1 MFTQTY
7 KFIAVAAGALALTAC
22 GSNENQRDPNAEVV
36 DCALDGAADF
46 AKDCTIE
53 RNGSEEG
60 LVLTIGR
67 DALTLLLLIS
77 MPVLGVVMAVGLLV
91 SIFQAVTQIHEAT
104 LAFVPKLIA
113 AMVVFAIAGPWM
125 LSTLV
130 DFIRRT
136 IESIPS
142 MIG

>member
-1 MFTQTY
+1 MTPQ
-7 KFIAVAAGALALTAC
+7 LALTV
-22 GSNENQRDPNAEVV
+22 GQ
-36 DCALDGAADF
+36 
-46 AKDCTIE
+46 
-53 RNGSEEG
+53 
-60 LVLTIGR
+60 
-67 DALTLLLLIS
+67 DALTLLLMIA

-113 AMVVFAIAGPWM
+113 AVLVFAVAGPWM

-136 IESIPS
+136 IESIPGS
-142 MIG
+142 VG

>member
-1 MFTQTY
+1 MTPEQSVALVGG
-7 KFIAVAAGALALTAC
+7 AVNL
-22 GSNENQRDPNAEVV
+22 VV
-36 DCALDGAADF
+36 TMVSVLIVPGL
-46 AKDCTIE
+46 IV
-53 RNGSEEG
+53 G
-60 LVLTIGR
+60 LV
-67 DALTLLLLIS
+67 
-77 MPVLGVVMAVGLLV
+77 V